1 MEYDSKQLACES
13 RHERKLRIESVTAME
28 KEFHL
33 ITEEYVQ
40 SVIRKRE
47 PVAHKGDF
55 GKILIVAGSE
65 TMTGAAVLA
74 AKSALKAGSGLVKV
88 CIPDKLFPVI
98 QICVPEAICTTWG
111 DVKNDLD
118 SFDAIA
124 VGPGMGTGIG
134 SRDIIK
140 KILLGY
146 DGPLI
151 IDADGLNTIAD
162 PKNGITTDM
171 VRNSE
176 AQKIMTPHWG
186 EAARLLQPLDL
197 NDIKRGR
204 AAEILT
210 EKFRSVIVLKGEGTL
225 VAITQQDI
233 SINNTGNPGMATAG
247 SGDCLTGIITSF
259 AGQGMGVPAAA
270 RAGVYIHGLAGDIAA
285 EELGEYGMTA
295 GDIAGHVPYAIKQ
308 FCPFSRSK

>member
-1 MEYDSKQLACES
+1 
-13 RHERKLRIESVTAME
+13 
-28 KEFHL
+28 
-33 ITEEYVQ
+33 
-40 SVIRKRE
+40 
-47 PVAHKGDF
+47 
-55 GKILIVAGSE
+55 
-65 TMTGAAVLA
+65 
-74 AKSALKAGSGLVKV
+74 
-88 CIPDKLFPVI
+88 
-98 QICVPEAICTTWG
+98 
-111 DVKNDLD
+111 
-118 SFDAIA
+118 
-124 VGPGMGTGIG
+124 
-134 SRDIIK
+134 
-140 KILLGY
+140 
-146 DGPLI
+146 
-151 IDADGLNTIAD
+151 
-162 PKNGITTDM
+162 M

-295 GDIAGHVPYAIKQ
+295 GDIAGHAKDIVDKMKKRVVAIDAGHIVRDELGQ
-308 FCPFSRSK
+308 YGYDADTSETEDEEVFDE